1 MLRIYTA
8 FHFVNVTVEAIVG
21 AFQEWIFYS
30 SRSQI
35 HANKKAQRIRSYN
48 ITGGLKESEIP
59 LNRRITCIQQMYTKA
74 TIGKRQE
81 VQSMAC

>member
-1 MLRIYTA
+1 MLFRSESFIPAAHKSMLIKKHNAYA
-8 FHFVNVTVEAIVG
+8 VT
-21 AFQEWIFYS
+21 
-30 SRSQI
+30 
-35 HANKKAQRIRSYN
+35 

-59 LNRRITCIQQMYTKA
+59 LNRRITCIQQMYTKT

>member
-1 MLRIYTA
+1 MLGIYTA

-48 ITGGLKESEIP
+48 NG
-59 LNRRITCIQQMYTKA
+59 RA
-74 TIGKRQE
+74 
-81 VQSMAC
+81 